1 MIIINLEKKLK
12 GGVIMRKRSRMLTLD
27 DVKFIYE
34 NYATMTS
41 TEIAERLGISKFQVN
56 KAVNELRKRGVEIPR
71 KGGRKGNV
79 YDAFVNELQA
89 RQAM

>member
-1 MIIINLEKKLK
+1 
-12 GGVIMRKRSRMLTLD
+12 MRKRSRMLTLD
-27 DVKFIYE
+27 DVRFIYE

-56 KAVNELRKRGVEIPR
+56 KAVNELRKKGVEIPR

-79 YDAFVNELQA
+79 YDVFIEELKRKQVI
-89 RQAM
+89 